1 MTPFKKKKTTV
12 KGGEWVGRRRNP
24 CFLFWVAKSFHLIVP
39 VSFSEAQSVRIAK
52 KPSSQIGPVR
62 TLQKTVCV
70 SWACLLRFQL
80 ENKFSFALNERS
92 YFPKCGKFNRRGNTL
107 SLYLRKEWP
116 EYLPRGRER
125 GPSLLPPSCAACSP
139 LWRMAFP
146 PGTGIAGPSAPLA
159 HRPSSG
165 GLTWFPRTFLSLVKL
180 LL

>member
-1 MTPFKKKKTTV
+1 MTPFKKKK
-12 KGGEWVGRRRNP
+12 KSKEGMSGRRRNP

-80 ENKFSFALNERS
+80 ENKFSFCLNEQVISLSVGSLIGEETSCPYIYERS
-92 YFPKCGKFNRRGNTL
+92 DLGNICPEGERG
-107 SLYLRKEWP
+107 
-116 EYLPRGRER
+116 

-146 PGTGIAGPSAPLA
+146 PGTGIASPSAALPPGPA
-159 HRPSSG
+159 AG
-165 GLTWFPRTFLSLVKL
+165 G
-180 LL
+180 